1 MEKKQII
8 EIIAGILVLLATVG
22 TIAAALLYEEQLWGG
37 RRTIELTAQAPE
49 RGNWNLPVINL
60 VQGEPV
66 RIKIR
71 NIDTV
76 SHGFA
81 IPELGISLNGT
92 GEIKPGNVAVIEFTP
107 EKTGDFLFACTTWCS
122 ARHMQ
127 MTGRIIISE
136 E

>member
-1 MEKKQII
+1 MQKKQIT
-8 EIIAGILVLLATVG
+8 EIVALLLVILATAG
-22 TIAAALLYEEQLWGG
+22 TIAGALIYEDMLNKE
-37 RRTIELTAQAPE
+37 RKTIELTAQAPE
-49 RGNWNLPVINL
+49 RGNWNLPEINL

-81 IPELGISLNGT
+81 IPELGISLSGA
-92 GEIKPGNVAVIEFTP
+92 GEIKPGQVATIDFTP
-107 EKTGDFLFACTTWCS
+107 QKTGNFMYTCTTWCS
-122 ARHMQ
+122 PRHMK

-136 E
+136 K

>member
-1 MEKKQII
+1 MQKKQIT
-8 EIIAGILVLLATVG
+8 EIVAGLLVILATAG
-22 TIAAALLYEEQLWGG
+22 TIAGSLLYEDMLNKE
-37 RRTIELTAQAPE
+37 RKTIELTAQAPE
-49 RGNWNLPVINL
+49 RGNWNLPEINL

-81 IPELGISLNGT
+81 IPELGISLAGA
-92 GEIKPGNVAVIEFTP
+92 GEIKPGQVATIDFTP
-107 EKTGDFLFACTTWCS
+107 KKTGNFMYTCTTWCS
-122 ARHMQ
+122 PQHMK

-136 E
+136 K